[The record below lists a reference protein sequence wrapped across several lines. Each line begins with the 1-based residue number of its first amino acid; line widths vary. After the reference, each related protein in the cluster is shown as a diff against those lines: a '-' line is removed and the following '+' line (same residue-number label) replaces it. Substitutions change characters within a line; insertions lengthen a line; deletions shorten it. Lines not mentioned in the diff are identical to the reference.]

1 MKEFS
6 VGREMMIIAK
16 RELKSYFVSPI
27 AYIVLGIFIVF
38 NAIFFFSTFFIYDR
52 AEISTLFIRTVSIFG
67 AVDIPIMALFLSL
80 AVPAIT
86 MRVFAEEKK
95 TGTFETLITMPLRTF
110 SIVAGKILAVFIFS
124 AIMIGSTLFFPV
136 TLSAVGKF
144 DIGPILGGYLGT
156 LLLALAFSA
165 IGVFTS
171 ASTKNQIVAF
181 VIALIINVFLCLVH
195 LFFIFLPAKVID
207 LFQYIS
213 VYYHFDMIAKGLF
226 DLRNLVYFISLII
239 LFTAGTMRMVEE
251 RR

>member
-1 MKEFS
+1 MKKLS
-6 VGREMMIIAK
+6 TGREMMIIAR
-16 RELKSYFVSPI
+16 RELKSYFVSPV
-27 AYIVLGIFIVF
+27 AYIVLGIFVVF

-52 AEISTLFIRTVSIFG
+52 AEISSLFIRTVSIFG
-67 AVDIPIMALFLSL
+67 VVRIPIMALFLSL

-95 TGTFETLITMPLRTF
+95 SGTFEILITIPLRTF
-110 SIVAGKILAVFIFS
+110 SIVSGKILAVFVFT
-124 AIMIGSTLFFPV
+124 AVMIASTLFFPIS
-136 TLSAVGKF
+136 LSAVAKF

-156 LLLALAFSA
+156 FLLALAFSA

-181 VIALIINVFLCLVH
+181 VIALIINVFLCLIH
-195 LFFIFLPAKVID
+195 LFFIFLPASIID

-213 VYYHFDMIAKGLF
+213 IYYHFDMISKGLF
-226 DLRNLVYFISLII
+226 DIRNLIYFISLIV
-239 LFTAGTMRMVEE
+239 LFTAGTIRMVEE